1 MTVCLAQNVGVD
13 ISKDFLDI
21 AFFPPAE
28 SWRFSNDNKGFR
40 ALLKRLG
47 KRMIERIVYEPTG
60 AYHRLFERTLA
71 EAHLPLVKV
80 NPRHARRFAQA
91 SGKLAKTDRCDAA
104 MLARMGAALQ
114 LEPHCVVS
122 NAVDA
127 LEELQIARD
136 ALVKDRVAALNR
148 KKTARSELIK
158 TQLGERLRQI
168 DAQIKEI
175 EREQK
180 KLRNADPALRQ
191 NFDILDSVPSLGAV
205 TANALLAEMPELGHL
220 GEEQASALVGLAP
233 IAEESG
239 KHKGKRTIGG
249 GRARVRQALYMPAL
263 NAIKPNGI
271 FHKKFMAMIDAGKP
285 AKVAITAIMRKMLI
299 LANALI
305 RDQRKW
311 TPTPP

>member
-1 MTVCLAQNVGVD
+1 MTACLAQNVGVD
-13 ISKDFLDI
+13 ISKDFLDV
-21 AFFPPAE
+21 AFFPPTE
-28 SWRFSNDNKGFR
+28 SWRFANDNKGFR
-40 ALLKRLG
+40 ALLKKLG
-47 KRMIERIVYEPTG
+47 KRVIERIVYEPTG

-122 NAVDA
+122 DAVDA
-127 LEELQIARD
+127 LKELQIARD

-148 KKTARSELIK
+148 QKTARSKLIK
-158 TQLGERLRQI
+158 TQLGERLQQI
-168 DAQIKEI
+168 DAQIEEI
-175 EREQK
+175 DREQK
-180 KLRNADPALRQ
+180 KLRNVDPTLTQ
-191 NFDILDSVPSLGAV
+191 SFDIITSIPSFGAV
-205 TANALLAEMPELGHL
+205 TANLLLVDMPELGHVD
-220 GEEQASALVGLAP
+220 EEQVSALSGLAP

-239 KHKGKRTIGG
+239 KHKGKRSIGG

-271 FHKKFMAMIDAGKP
+271 FHKKFTAMIDAGKP
-285 AKVAITAIMRKMLI
+285 AKVAITAIMRKILI